1 MSKTFLFRLI
11 IGLSL
16 LAAAIFWLLSVID
29 VFPEIEH
36 GTVGQ
41 WACLVITLGIG
52 TAFLLRGLFEK
63 NSIPFIKKLW
73 VFFGIAILTVG
84 ALIVVEIFAW
94 GTPIMPIIAVA
105 LATAFLIA
113 LIAVGGKKWDIAD
126 NEKVNDLADNNRKT
140 TWDRQQEK
148 NQKK

>member
-16 LAAAIFWLLSVID
+16 LAGALLWLLSVIN
-29 VFPEIEH
+29 VFPEMEH

-41 WACLVITLGIG
+41 WGVLVIALGVG

-63 NSIPFIKKLW
+63 NSVPFIKKLW

-94 GTPIMPIIAVA
+94 GTPVMPIIAVA
-105 LATAFLIA
+105 LATAFLVA
-113 LIAVGGKKWDIAD
+113 LIAVRGKKWDTAD
-126 NEKVNDLADNNRKT
+126 NQKVNDLADNNRKT

-148 NQKK
+148 NKK